1 MLTSCYQLSAMEILC
16 RYCKS
21 SCKKCGR
28 QSNGKQ
34 KYRCLSCGKYQQAA
48 YSYPAC
54 SENYQLQL
62 MTLTKEGCGIR
73 STSRI
78 LGISVPTVLRY
89 IQNAASKLFAP
100 VPNPGGRYEIDEL
113 KTYIQTKK
121 RECWITYALCR
132 DTKKVVAFVG
142 GRRTKV
148 NIRKVVRCLLAHD
161 AKSIATD
168 RLNIYPKLIPKKL
181 HQIGRY
187 RTNRIERMN
196 LNLRTHL
203 KRLCRK
209 TICFSRNITMLES
222 CLRIYFWS

>member
-78 LGISVPTVLRY
+78 LGISVCYRKRY
-89 IQNAASKLFAP
+89 KKSGDYEGRQTDKADVNACDKDIAIRWSQENIHRPAWVVQN
-100 VPNPGGRYEIDEL
+100 
-113 KTYIQTKK
+113 
-121 RECWITYALCR
+121 
-132 DTKKVVAFVG
+132 
-142 GRRTKV
+142 
-148 NIRKVVRCLLAHD
+148 
-161 AKSIATD
+161 
-168 RLNIYPKLIPKKL
+168 LIPSAIHCSAPL
-181 HQIGRY
+181 TDQSF
-187 RTNRIERMN
+187 ERFRGIADAGHMPGCSRPDKIRPCT
-196 LNLRTHL
+196 LRF
-203 KRLCRK
+203 LCSVPEVK
-209 TICFSRNITMLES
+209 
-222 CLRIYFWS
+222 YP